1 MCADGLDPRYLD
13 DALERNLVPRLRELS
28 EQGVYARGRSQLP
41 SLTNANNLS
50 IVTGAPP
57 SVHGVPA
64 SHYLAPSG
72 DEVQLTDPSALRA
85 PSIHQAFKDA
95 GRSVLTVTTKDKLRR
110 LLGARDVPSVSAEK
124 AGELEL
130 AGLRPITSF
139 VSRPVPSI
147 YDWDNSHYGLELGLA
162 SPSLSKWSCSMCRSP
177 TTCSTQ
183 LRPERNSFG

>member
-1 MCADGLDPRYLD
+1 
-13 DALERNLVPRLRELS
+13 
-28 EQGVYARGRSQLP
+28 
-41 SLTNANNLS
+41 
-50 IVTGAPP
+50 VTGAPP

-72 DEVQLTDPSALRA
+72 DEVHLPDPSALRA

-95 GRSVLTVTTKDKLRR
+95 GRSVLTVTTKDTLRR

-124 AGELEL
+124 ACELEL
-130 AGLRPITSF
+130 AGLGPITSF

-147 YDWDNSHYGLELGLA
+147 YDWDISHYALELGLA
-162 SPSLSKWSCSMCRSP
+162 LAEPLEWSCSMCRSP

-183 LRPERNSFG
+183 LRPERN